1 MDKGVFLNQIYDEL
15 FSCYGR
21 QGWWPV
27 TRKGMYPAYDGGP
40 VNDRQAFE
48 VIIGAILTQNT
59 SWKNVEKAIVNL
71 NRKKLID
78 PEKLI
83 KLNKEKLAELIRPSG
98 YYNQKAEK
106 LKTAARFFSEN
117 KICSFRKKST
127 DEMRRQLLGLNG
139 VGNETADSILLYA
152 FNKPIFIIDAYTKRI
167 FSRLGFCSEDAA
179 YHELQ
184 ELLMSALPEDSR
196 LFNEYHALL
205 VEHAK
210 RHCRKKPECS
220 DCVLKKM
227 CNYGRGLP

>member
-1 MDKGVFLNQIYDEL
+1 
-15 FSCYGR
+15 
-21 QGWWPV
+21 
-27 TRKGMYPAYDGGP
+27 
-40 VNDRQAFE
+40 
-48 VIIGAILTQNT
+48 
-59 SWKNVEKAIVNL
+59 
-71 NRKKLID
+71 
-78 PEKLI
+78 
-83 KLNKEKLAELIRPSG
+83 
-98 YYNQKAEK
+98 
-106 LKTAARFFSEN
+106 
-117 KICSFRKKST
+117 
-127 DEMRRQLLGLNG
+127 MRRQLLGLNG